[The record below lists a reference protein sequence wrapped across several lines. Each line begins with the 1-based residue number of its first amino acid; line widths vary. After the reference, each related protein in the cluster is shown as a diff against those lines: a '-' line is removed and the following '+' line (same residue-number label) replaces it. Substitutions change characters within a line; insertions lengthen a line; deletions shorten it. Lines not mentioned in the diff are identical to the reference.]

1 MAMKMFLGGLAAGA
15 GLVYL
20 LDPERGSARRERLSQ
35 QLRPLVEGAAR
46 TMERGAAAVVPP
58 EAGYGSRIGDL
69 DGLADATLRSR
80 ARDRTEGSSSGLWW
94 QIAGALLAVYV
105 LTRGGGLGN
114 VFKTVGTGLLLSTAS
129 RGKLGGT
136 PGSTLDRRRAVD
148 IQKSLYID
156 APVDQ
161 VYAFWSNYENF
172 PLFMSHVREVE
183 DLGSGRSRWSVTGPG
198 GVPIVWTALLTQQA
212 PNQVIAW
219 RSESGSMLENAGVIR
234 FLPAGTGTRV
244 NLRLCYYPPAGGAGQ
259 AVAELLGSDPRAK
272 LNEDLGRMKDLL
284 EATRRSDMHGKEPEP
299 EVRDDVGRGAPP
311 FRAGRE

>member
-1 MAMKMFLGGLAAGA
+1 MKMFLGGLAAGA

-20 LDPERGSARRERLSQ
+20 LDPERGSARRERLTQ

-46 TMERGAAAVVPP
+46 TVERGAASLVPP
-58 EAGYGSRIGDL
+58 SPGYGSRIGDL
-69 DGLADATLRSR
+69 EGLADATLRSR
-80 ARDRTEGSSSGLWW
+80 GRDRAAGSSSGTWW

-105 LTRGGGLGN
+105 LTRRGSFGSL
-114 VFKTVGTGLLLSTAS
+114 FKTVGTGLLVTTAS
-129 RGKLGGT
+129 RGKLGRT
-136 PGSTLDRRRAVD
+136 AGSNLDRRRAVD

-161 VYAFWSNYENF
+161 VYAFWSSYENF

-183 DLGSGRSRWSVTGPG
+183 DLGNGRSRWSVNGPG

-212 PNQVIAW
+212 PDQVIAW

-244 NLRLCYYPPAGGAGQ
+244 NLRFCYYPPAGGAGQ

-272 LNEDLGRMKDLL
+272 LNEDLGRMKNLL
-284 EATRRSDMHGKEPEP
+284 EATRRSDLHGKEPEP
-299 EVRDDVGRGAPP
+299 EIRNDVGRGAPP

>member
-20 LDPERGSARRERLSQ
+20 LDPERGSDRRERLSDR
-35 QLRPLVEGAAR
+35 LRPLVEGATR
-46 TMERGAAAVVPP
+46 TLERGAASVVPP
-58 EAGYGSRIGDL
+58 SPGYGSRVGDL
-69 DGLADATLRSR
+69 EGLADATLRSR
-80 ARDRTEGSSSGLWW
+80 PRDRTAGSGSAIWW
-94 QIAGALLAVYV
+94 QIAAGLLAFYV
-105 LTRGGGLGN
+105 LTRRGGFAG
-114 VFKTVGTGLLLSTAS
+114 VVKTVGTGLLVSTAG
-129 RGKLGGT
+129 RGKLGLT
-136 PGSTLDRRRAVD
+136 TGSPLDRRRAVD

-183 DLGSGRSRWSVTGPG
+183 DLGTGRSRWSVSGPG
-198 GVPIVWTALLTQQA
+198 GVPIVWTAVLTQQA
-212 PNQVIAW
+212 PDQVIAW

-234 FLPAGTGTRV
+234 FLSTGAGTRV
-244 NLRLCYYPPAGGAGQ
+244 NLRFCYYPPAGGAAE

-284 EATRRSDMHGKEPEP
+284 EATRRSEMHGKESEP
-299 EVRDDVGRGAPP
+299 EIRNDVGRGAPP